1 VTPPR
6 SPECGAADASALG
19 IALLLAVAACVPT
32 VLLRAGQGWRKC
44 QEEALR
50 VAPSPSMAHPAIGKS
65 LSTAAAARG
74 ALARSRFVPDPS
86 RRLGPVPVSDTSPVP
101 SPAAAARVTDLTG
114 RVTEG
119 RLTIRWSPAR
129 GSTGTSLRIEGLGGP
144 EALEREV
151 PAETNA
157 LDLPV
162 PGTSGTILVKAS
174 PVGSP
179 SPGPEARVSIPYR
192 IPVEVVGAERPSDDS
207 GSAVVR
213 LRRAYDGKVVEA
225 EFALREEDPV
235 GDLSSVPPGGPVVDF
250 RTNLVL
256 EEVRTLRAAGPFIE
270 APLFGPEG
278 RVLRDAEG
286 RPMTYG
292 RASTVCTG
300 HEVVLRGPDDERTV
314 LRVR

>member
-1 VTPPR
+1 VR
-6 SPECGAADASALG
+6 SPRPSERGAADASALG
-19 IALLLAVAACVPT
+19 LALLLAVAAVVPT
-32 VLLRAGQGWRKC
+32 ALLRAGQGWRKC
-44 QEEALR
+44 REEALR
-50 VAPSPSMAHPAIGKS
+50 LEERPPADGASTIGKA
-65 LSTAAAARG
+65 LSAAAAARG

-86 RRLGPVPVSDTSPVP
+86 RRLGPVPVAEAA
-101 SPAAAARVTDLTG
+101 PAPLAAARVTDLSG

-119 RLTIRWSPAR
+119 RLTIRWTPAR

-151 PAETNA
+151 PAGTNA
-157 LDLPV
+157 LDLAV
-162 PGTSGTILVKAS
+162 PGTSGTVVIRAS
-174 PVGSP
+174 AVGSP
-179 SPGPEARVSIPYR
+179 NVGPEARVSIPYR
-192 IPVEVVGAERPSDDS
+192 IPVEVAGAERPSDDS
-207 GSAVVR
+207 GSAIVR

-225 EFALREEDPV
+225 EFALHEEDPV
-235 GDLSSVPPGGPVVDF
+235 GDLSSVHPGGPVVDF

-256 EEVRTLRAAGPFIE
+256 EEVRILRAAGPFIE

-278 RVLRDAEG
+278 RTLRDGEG